1 MTDIRI
7 KKGGDEGRSLKYKCC
22 EKIEIMW
29 LKSERERERE
39 EENRI
44 SLLIVV

>member
-29 LKSERERERE
+29 LKSERERE

-44 SLLIVV
+44 NLLIVV